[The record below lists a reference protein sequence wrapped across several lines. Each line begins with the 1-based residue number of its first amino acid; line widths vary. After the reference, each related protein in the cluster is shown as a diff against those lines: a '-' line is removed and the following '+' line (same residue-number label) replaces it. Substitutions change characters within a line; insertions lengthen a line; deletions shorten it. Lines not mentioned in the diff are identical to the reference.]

1 MSNVF
6 NSVELGGGLN
16 HWSRVF
22 SLLHPGLWDLVE
34 IAVMAAVI
42 FLIISFVARTRT
54 VSLLK
59 GLGVLVFIF
68 ILANVLPLHTIRNL
82 ISDLLP
88 SLVLCVV
95 ILFAPE
101 LRRGLTELG
110 KNTIFKR
117 SGQMN
122 GPVRELYNAI
132 VSLSEIKCG
141 ALIAIERHVGLHGY
155 VAPSGVVL
163 DAEVSSPLLR
173 NIFFPN
179 APLHDGAVLIIG
191 RKIHAAAC
199 HVPLSTNQL
208 AQLMGTR
215 HCAGLGLSEETDA
228 LVICV
233 SEETGRISLFEDG
246 RWDREVPPDVL
257 LKRLMEAYS

>member
-1 MSNVF
+1 MAQLRRF
-6 NSVELGGGLN
+6 IAI
-16 HWSRVF
+16 
-22 SLLHPGLWDLVE
+22 LHPGMWDIVE
-34 IAVMAAVI
+34 ILVMATV
-42 FLIISFVARTRT
+42 FYLIISFASRTRT

-59 GLGVLVFIF
+59 GLCVLALVY
-68 ILANVLPLHTIRNL
+68 ILANVLPLMTIRTL

-88 SLVLCVV
+88 SIVICIV

-110 KNTIFKR
+110 KNTTFKR
-117 SGQMN
+117 TKQTN
-122 GPVRELYNAI
+122 APVREIYNA
-132 VSLSEIKCG
+132 VVALSEQKCG

-155 VAPSGVVL
+155 VAPSGVVI
-163 DAEVSSPLLR
+163 DADISAPLLL
-173 NIFFPN
+173 NIFYPKS
-179 APLHDGAVLIIG
+179 PLHDGAVLVIG

-199 HVPLSTNQL
+199 HVPLSTKQL

-233 SEETGRISLFEDG
+233 SEETGHISLFEDG
-246 RWDREVPPDVL
+246 RWDRNVPASGL
-257 LKRLMEAYS
+257 LKRLLEVYA